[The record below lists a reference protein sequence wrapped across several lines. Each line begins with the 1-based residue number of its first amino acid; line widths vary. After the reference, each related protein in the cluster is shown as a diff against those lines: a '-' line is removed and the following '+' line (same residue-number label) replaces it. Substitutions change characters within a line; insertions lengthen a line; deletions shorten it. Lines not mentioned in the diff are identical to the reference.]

1 MKRKI
6 LFMAV
11 VALYGNAIAQQNST
25 GLGATTTGGS
35 GLIGRIFS
43 NNSVSIGEG
52 ASASDNGVA
61 IGVGTQSSVSG
72 VAVGI
77 GSWAGNNAI
86 AVGSGSQ
93 IDDTNVGLGSNQSAM
108 DVVNSVVLGNNTSA
122 TRSNEVAIG
131 GRTLGGVGAAVSNDQ
146 ATNLGQAKDLVSAG
160 VTQAVNQANAYSDN
174 VGATTLTN
182 ANAHTNAVATTTLT
196 SANTYTDNKTATIK
210 QEAITEA
217 NAYTDNV
224 GASVL
229 NSANTYTDNTVK
241 GYAKKDYVDAAV
253 AGGVAQANAYT
264 DSKFNQASRIAYSA
278 ASVGMAS
285 SALVFNPNIQR
296 QIAVGAATVHGTSAL
311 AVGIAWKHGDRG
323 MFNVRGALGQN
334 GTSGVAIGY
343 SMGF

>member
-1 MKRKI
+1 MKRTI

-11 VALYGNAIAQQNST
+11 AAVCGNALAQQNST
-25 GLGATTTGGS
+25 GLGATTVGGS
-35 GLIGRIFS
+35 GIISRISS

-52 ASASDNGVA
+52 AASSDSGVA
-61 IGVGTQSSVSG
+61 IGVGTQSSVNG

-77 GSWAGNNAI
+77 GSWAGNNAV
-86 AVGSGSQ
+86 AVGAGAQ
-93 IDDTNVGLGSNQSAM
+93 IDDSNAGLGTNATAM
-108 DVVNSVVLGNNTSA
+108 NVTNAVSLGNNTTA
-122 TRSNEVAIG
+122 TRSNEVAVG
-131 GRTLGGVGAAVSNDQ
+131 GRTIGGLGIATADDQ
-146 ATNLGQAKDLVSAG
+146 AANFGQAKVMVSDG
-160 VTQAVNQANAYSDN
+160 VVQAVSQS
-174 VGATTLTN
+174 
-182 ANAHTNAVATTTLT
+182 
-196 SANTYTDNKTATIK
+196 NTYTDNKTASIK
-210 QEAITEA
+210 QEAVAEA

-229 NSANTYTDNTVK
+229 SNANTYTDNTVK
-241 GYAKKDYVDAAV
+241 GYAKKDYVDTAV
-253 AGGVAQANAYT
+253 ANGVKQANAYT
-264 DSKFNQASRIAYSA
+264 DEKFNQASKIAYSA
-278 ASVGMAS
+278 ASVGMAA

>member
-1 MKRKI
+1 MRRTRI
-6 LFMAV
+6 FIGCMLLISGSAF
-11 VALYGNAIAQQNST
+11 AQQNST

-52 ASASDNGVA
+52 SSASDNGVA
-61 IGVGTQSSVSG
+61 IGVGTQSSVNAVS
-72 VAVGI
+72 VGI
-77 GSWAGNNAI
+77 GSWTGNNAV
-86 AVGSGSQ
+86 AVGSGAQ
-93 IDDTNVGLGSNQSAM
+93 VDDTNVGIGTNASAM
-108 DVVNSVVLGNNTSA
+108 NVTNAVSLGTNTSA
-122 TRSNEVAIG
+122 TRSNEVAVG
-131 GRTLGGVGAAVSNDQ
+131 GRTIGGLGVATADDQ
-146 ATNLGQAKDLVSAG
+146 AANFGQAKAMVSDG
-160 VTQAVNQANAYSDN
+160 VAQAVNQSNAYTDTKASIVKN
-174 VGATTLTN
+174 EAITQSN
-182 ANAHTNAVATTTLT
+182 A
-196 SANTYTDNKTATIK
+196 YTDNKTATIK
-210 QEAITEA
+210 QEAVTEA

-253 AGGVAQANAYT
+253 AGGVKQANAYT
-264 DSKFNQASRIAYSA
+264 DEKFNQASKIAYSA

-296 QIAVGAATVHGTSAL
+296 QVAVGAATVHGTSAL
-311 AVGIAWKHGDRG
+311 AVGIAWRHGDRG